1 MLFGVM
7 ASEIHFNFFQNQ
19 NQINKNK
26 NNNPQNLDDVKGP
39 DNTMRSVSKGSAL
52 SQQPQVQEM
61 GMTLSWPILDCCKGP
76 AEKCQGMPVTSKG
89 LRGMDDSSEFWC
101 SLSFFKNN
109 IIFDVDAKWSWH
121 LSCESLEVQ
130 RDRPGLHLALEGREG
145 GRE

>member
-7 ASEIHFNFFQNQ
+7 ASEIHFIFFQNQ

-26 NNNPQNLDDVKGP
+26 NNNPKNLDNVKGP

-61 GMTLSWPILDCCKGP
+61 GMTRAGQSWTAAKAQRRSVRGCQLLPKG
-76 AEKCQGMPVTSKG
+76 
-89 LRGMDDSSEFWC
+89 SEAWMIPPN
-101 SLSFFKNN
+101 SGALSFFKNN